1 MIALVATLAIQALAT
16 MTVLA
21 PPVFAGV
28 AAPDFGV
35 GANHI
40 GVFTA
45 VVYAA
50 ASVSAGMAGGPVR
63 RHGAIRVSQA
73 GLVIGGAGI
82 ALLATASVWLGLIGA
97 ALIGVG
103 YGPMTPA
110 SSHILIRQ
118 APPARRALIFS
129 IKQTGVPLG
138 GVLAGMLV
146 PPLTL
151 GFGWR
156 GAALA
161 VALASVALALACEPL
176 HRSLD
181 DDADPTAAADSHLL
195 AAIRLVL
202 GPGGLRRLALA
213 SLAFSAM
220 QLCLGA
226 FIVTFLSGPVGMDLV
241 AAGLIMAV
249 AQGAGV
255 FGRVAWGWLSD
266 RVVSPRRA
274 LCLLG
279 LAIGGTGATLALVTS
294 GWPVALVCV
303 VAAAL
308 GAVALGWN
316 GVFLAEVARVA
327 PAGQAGMATGGAL
340 AFTFLGALAGPP
352 IFGALVDVSGSYRI
366 AFAAAAAA
374 AALAGLAVGRR

>member
-241 AAGLIMAV
+241 VAGLIMAV